1 MIEENRDG
9 RNTRRLCEML
19 GVSRSGFYA
28 WLERP
33 VSERRQYDDRLKGVI
48 AELHQGYRQGY
59 GAPRMHRL
67 LCQKGY
73 ACSVRRV
80 NRLMRELCL
89 EARVRKVRSWR
100 RGDQGFYSVAPNL
113 LAKAPSPVTVG
124 THWAGDYTYVRT
136 RQGWLYCAVMM
147 DLYSRRVVG
156 WSFGRQRSAE
166 LTCSALQMALS
177 EHPPLPGC
185 IAHSDQGIEYAA
197 QEYAERVSGAGLVRS
212 MSRKGSPLDNAAVE
226 SFFHSLKT
234 ELVHRLR
241 FETQA
246 EGVAQIRGYIA
257 FYNSERMHS
266 SLGYTSPEQYER
278 KCA

>member
-48 AELHQGYRQGY
+48 TELHQGYRQGY
-59 GAPRMHRL
+59 GAPRMYRL

-73 ACSVRRV
+73 ACSIRRV

-100 RGDQGFYSVAPNL
+100 RGDHGFYSVAPNL
-113 LAKAPSPVTVG
+113 LAKAPSPAISG

-166 LTCSALQMALS
+166 LTRSALQMALS
-177 EHPPLPGC
+177 EHPPLAGC

-197 QEYAERVSGAGLVRS
+197 QEYAELVRGAGLVRS
-212 MSRKGSPLDNAAVE
+212 MSRKGNPLDNAAVE

-234 ELVHRLR
+234 ELIHRLR

-246 EGVAQIRGYIA
+246 QAVAQIRGYIA

-278 KCA
+278 RCA